1 MTVYA
6 KEMADWLYT
15 SNRFRGMTVNRK
27 SMWREQVV
35 EISVQHKGSEHTSRV
50 WKMAMEDAQN
60 EVLVSTVVAVLAKEL
75 EEEAMV
81 YSKLESK
88 K

>member
-6 KEMADWLYT
+6 KEMADWPYT

-27 SMWREQVV
+27 SLWMEQVV
-35 EISVQHKGSEHTSRV
+35 EISVQHKAGEHTSRV

-75 EEEAMV
+75 DEEAMV

>member
-1 MTVYA
+1 M
-6 KEMADWLYT
+6 KLHADEWANI

-27 SMWREQVV
+27 SRWDEQVV

-75 EEEAMV
+75 EDEAMV